1 MAKNTNKVFSKEQ
14 IKKIDSIYPE
24 FHSLI
29 QQLDGVVHPNI
40 IKTLENMKESLTEV
54 MKPIWDED
62 EEAFEENAKQLDKVR
77 DENNFQTIWSVSEV
91 LAKDLNQKMPFKIG
105 TIYYESW
112 GKEVKREIN
121 KKITWLEAWKVAE
134 ELILSSGD
142 NHHIFIEDF
151 HFDKDKGIVRLS
163 TGS

>member
-1 MAKNTNKVFSKEQ
+1 MAKKTDEIFTKEQ

-40 IKTLENMKESLTEV
+40 MKTLENMQKLLGEV
-54 MKPIWDED
+54 MQPIWDKDNEI
-62 EEAFEENAKQLDKVR
+62 FEENEDQLDKIR

-91 LAKDLNQKMPFKIG
+91 LAKDLNKKMPFKIG

-121 KKITWLEAWKVAE
+121 KKITWLEAWRVAE

-142 NHHIFIEDF
+142 THHIFIEDF
-151 HFDKDKGIVRLS
+151 HLDKDKGVVKLS